1 MIMTETKKTNG
12 SGVENED
19 WAVLPFDEAEDDER
33 WARLSVEMDE
43 LEKEVDAH
51 EAVHGK
57 ILMEEDFS
65 RFQTNDNAQS
75 LAKYDEA
82 FEDNPF

>member
-1 MIMTETKKTNG
+1 MGETKKSNE
-12 SGVENED
+12 SGEENED
-19 WAVLPFDEAEDDER
+19 WAVLPFDEAEDEKR
-33 WARLSVEMDE
+33 WARLSAEMDE

-65 RFQTNDNAQS
+65 RLAADENVQS
-75 LAKYDEA
+75 VSETGEPE
-82 FEDNPF
+82 EDPF